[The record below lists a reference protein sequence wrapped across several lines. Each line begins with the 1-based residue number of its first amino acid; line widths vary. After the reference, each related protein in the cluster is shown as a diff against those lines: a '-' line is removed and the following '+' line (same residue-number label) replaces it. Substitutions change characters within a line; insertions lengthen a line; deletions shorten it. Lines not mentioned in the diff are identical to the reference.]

1 MLKLN
6 ALNSNKD
13 KNDHAYL
20 GHCRRSRSCLG
31 RWGGSGKSCADGAV
45 TAEQRGLDLRRQR
58 LREHRGWQ
66 PQAGR
71 AQHTRQI
78 SLSAGH
84 SLQQWTK
91 IVIFRMQVRSKRSR
105 EALREGF

>member
-6 ALNSNKD
+6 ALNSNND
-13 KNDHAYL
+13 KNNHVYL
-20 GHCRRSRSCLG
+20 GLCRRGCSCLG
-31 RWGGSGKSCADGAV
+31 RWGGSGESCADGAV

-58 LREHRGWQ
+58 LREYRGWQ

-71 AQHTRQI
+71 AQHTRQT
-78 SLSAGH
+78 SLSAGD

-91 IVIFRMQVRSKRSR
+91 IVIFRTPVRSAQQRSTS
-105 EALREGF
+105 

>member
-6 ALNSNKD
+6 ALNSHKD
-13 KNDHAYL
+13 KNNHAYL
-20 GHCRRSRSCLG
+20 GLCRRTCSCLG
-31 RWGGSGKSCADGAV
+31 RGGGSGESCADGAF
-45 TAEQRGLDLRRQR
+45 TAEQRRLDLRRQR

-91 IVIFRMQVRSKRSR
+91 IVIFRTQVRSAQQRSTS
-105 EALREGF
+105 